1 MNYNDNIIDYDYHSH
16 PLLSCIMKH
25 KLCFDDFP
33 YRIHSNM
40 EYNIKYLIISIYP
53 TPYLVL

>member
-1 MNYNDNIIDYDYHSH
+1 MNYNNNIIDYDFHLHSVM
-16 PLLSCIMKH
+16 SCIMKH

-33 YRIHSNM
+33 CRIHSNM
-40 EYNIKYLIISIYP
+40 EYNIKYLIISNYP